1 MDIGESIA
9 GAYMRYI
16 RECEVVVYNTF
27 LRDQQ
32 GEIDVVALKTGSPRE
47 VWLCEVTTHIGGMLY
62 VGSEGG
68 DGTISK
74 LRDKLS
80 RARAFA
86 EVAFPGDHLH
96 FEIWSPRVAKGKLT
110 DAFDALKAEANSQ
123 GIDLGFVV
131 NEDYTEK
138 IRELADHAGKNP
150 SATSEPAYRM
160 LQVLTHL
167 RGAKF
172 SF

>member
-1 MDIGESIA
+1 MDIGESIV

-62 VGSEGG
+62 VGSGG
-68 DGTISK
+68 SDGTISK

-86 EVAFPGDHLH
+86 EVTFPGDPLH

-110 DAFDALKAEANSQ
+110 EAFDVLKAEAEAQ
-123 GIDLGFVV
+123 GMDLDFVV

-138 IRELADHAGKNP
+138 IRALANHARRNP

-167 RGAKF
+167 REA
-172 SF
+172 SLSI